1 MRCRC
6 RKALAPALGLALFAV
21 AVPAAPPLPD
31 PTQPPP
37 VRTAAAAGPRPT
49 ARASAPA
56 PRPRVTSILVTR
68 RGEASAW
75 VDGRLV
81 RPGERLPGGETIARI
96 DAQGVTLQGPRG
108 EQRLWL
114 LADVAAPART
124 LTPES
129 TPASHAVELAERSRP

>member
-1 MRCRC
+1 M
-6 RKALAPALGLALFAV
+6 
-21 AVPAAPPLPD
+21 
-31 PTQPPP
+31 
-37 VRTAAAAGPRPT
+37 

-114 LADVAAPART
+114 LADVAAPAR
-124 LTPES
+124 LPAPEPKPES
-129 TPASHAVELAERSRP
+129 NAVELAERSRP

>member
-1 MRCRC
+1 MRHLRLIV
-6 RKALAPALGLALFAV
+6 LAPCLMLCMAS
-21 AVPAAPPLPD
+21 PHAAPPLPD
-31 PTQPPP
+31 PTQPP
-37 VRTAAAAGPRPT
+37 TARVAVAGPRPM

-56 PRPRVTSILVTR
+56 PRLRVTSILVTR

-75 VDGRLV
+75 VDGRLLRV
-81 RPGERLPGGETIARI
+81 GERLPGGETVARI

-124 LTPES
+124 PTPEPIPP
-129 TPASHAVELAERSRP
+129 TTAVELAERSKP